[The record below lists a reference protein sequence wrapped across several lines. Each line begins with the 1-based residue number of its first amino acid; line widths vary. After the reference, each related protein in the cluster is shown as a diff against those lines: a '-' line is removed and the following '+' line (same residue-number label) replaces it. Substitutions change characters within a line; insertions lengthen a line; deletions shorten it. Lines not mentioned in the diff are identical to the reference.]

1 MWRGAQKGSRR
12 RLNQHRGAGEAP
24 SGSFAR
30 ETSSANEATL
40 PPEDVDTATSSHVL
54 NVTELELPTITA
66 QPGQP
71 APERSGHRFI
81 NPQYQ
86 PSIASITLSK
96 GRSTVSAPALREEHR
111 LAAGVMARA
120 GSTRQLSCSRT
131 GHPPGNASSAIKG
144 DIPATA
150 TAPTS
155 GSFTTQ
161 HTACHHTPSV
171 PEMYKT

>member
-30 ETSSANEATL
+30 ETSSANDATL

-111 LAAGVMARA
+111 RGRHGACGEHAPAVMFTHGAPAGQRII
-120 GSTRQLSCSRT
+120 RDQR
-131 GHPPGNASSAIKG
+131 
-144 DIPATA
+144 
-150 TAPTS
+150 
-155 GSFTTQ
+155 
-161 HTACHHTPSV
+161 
-171 PEMYKT
+171 